1 MGAAKSGDIDLL
13 SKIIK
18 PNIGIITHIG
28 HSHLEGLNSV
38 NGVLRVKSELI
49 KNIKKDGIAIVP
61 DGKYLNYW
69 KSMRKDIAF
78 YSFGEK
84 SSASYFP
91 SQIKMTK
98 NGLSFF
104 IESNYLKKRVRI
116 KTKLIECIMFLIF
129 WHLLQQFTRPN

>member
-1 MGAAKSGDIDLL
+1 
-13 SKIIK
+13 
-18 PNIGIITHIG
+18 
-28 HSHLEGLNSV
+28 
-38 NGVLRVKSELI
+38 
-49 KNIKKDGIAIVP
+49 
-61 DGKYLNYW
+61 
-69 KSMRKDIAF
+69 MRKDIAF

-116 KTKLIECIMFLIF
+116 KTKLIGVHNVLNILASFAAI
-129 WHLLQQFTRPN
+129 HRPN